1 MATILVIDDDELV
14 RTTIQFALEEE
25 GHQVFL
31 ARDGREGVR
40 MFSQQP
46 VDLVITDILM
56 PEQEGIETIQM
67 LIRERPEVRVI
78 AISGGGQRGGADYLR
93 MAKDFGAT
101 DVLAKPFSLNELS
114 NVVSRCLT
122 SPVASDG

>member
-93 MAKDFGAT
+93 MAKDFGAA

>member
-1 MATILVIDDDELV
+1 MAVILVIDDDELV
-14 RTTIQFALEEE
+14 RSTIQFALEED
-25 GHQVFL
+25 GHQILL
-31 ARDGREGVR
+31 ARDGREGVQ
-40 MFSQQP
+40 MFEQHP

-67 LIRERPEVRVI
+67 LIRSRPGTRVI

-101 DVLAKPFSLNELS
+101 EVLAKPFSLGELS
-114 NVVSRCLT
+114 SVVHRCLT
-122 SPVASDG
+122 APKD

>member
-1 MATILVIDDDELV
+1 MAVILVIDDDELV
-14 RTTIQFALEEE
+14 RSTIQFALEED
-25 GHQVFL
+25 GHQILL
-31 ARDGREGVR
+31 ARDGREGVQ
-40 MFSQQP
+40 MFEQHP

-67 LIRERPEVRVI
+67 LIRSRPGTRVI

-101 DVLAKPFSLNELS
+101 EVLAKPFSLGELS
-114 NVVSRCLT
+114 SVVHRCLT
-122 SPVASDG
+122 AAQD